1 MKNYNEYFSS
11 VFLFASLPED
21 KLNAAVSECEPELR
35 AYQKGDL
42 IYAPENFEKEIG
54 FVYFG
59 ECEITRRKSDGSDV
73 MLNTLKCGDSFG
85 ILAVLSDQDEFPTA
99 ISARTSAQVLFI
111 KKSKLLRV
119 IRHYPTVAMNV
130 INFLTKKIAFL
141 NKKIATFSSES
152 VEEKMRRFIL
162 GEYEKNGAT
171 EFPLNCKKCS
181 EAISAGRASVYRGI
195 DALEKSGIIKY
206 ENKKIIILDLSGLE
220 RTTK

>member
-1 MKNYNEYFSS
+1 MRNYNEYFSS

-35 AYQKGDL
+35 AYQRGDV
-42 IYAPENFEKEIG
+42 IYTPEIFEKEIG
-54 FVYFG
+54 FVFFG
-59 ECEITRRKSDGSDV
+59 ECEIRRRKSDGSDII
-73 MLNTLKCGDSFG
+73 LNTLKRGDSFG
-85 ILAVLSDQDEFPTA
+85 ILAVLSDEDEFPTT

-111 KKSKLLRV
+111 KKNKLLRV

-130 INFLTKKIAFL
+130 INFLTQKIAFL

-152 VEEKMRRFIL
+152 VEEKLRSFLIQ
-162 GEYEKNGAT
+162 EYEKNGAT
-171 EFPLNCKKCS
+171 EFSLNCKKCS

-195 DALEKSGIIKY
+195 DALVKNGLIKY
-206 ENKKIIILDLSGLE
+206 ENKKITILDLDGLE